1 MKLNNIANFDNIDDY
16 VEAKLAEY
24 SAREKSFETLFEFMF
39 SEKNNV
45 MAEFSDGYRIKKQ
58 TYGEVKERILR
69 SAPALDAR
77 IGQLPH
83 DSLVGIYMSNSIK
96 WIEVFWQIL
105 ICGYRPLLMN
115 TRLPD
120 EALEDI
126 ISLHKVDQVR

>member
-58 TYGEVKERILR
+58 TYGSVVRGYNSTETV
-69 SAPALDAR
+69 SQYMMDALLAGLQPYALVDTAADASYEEMCR
-77 IGQLPH
+77 RLQTL
-83 DSLVGIYMSNSIK
+83 DEENSCI
-96 WIEVFWQIL
+96 
-105 ICGYRPLLMN
+105 
-115 TRLPD
+115 
-120 EALEDI
+120 AI
-126 ISLHKVDQVR
+126 IDPI